1 MVENPIEPI
10 ELPDPIEL
18 PEQPKRARASQD
30 QRLANR
36 ISQYRTALTLAL
48 GSPELIG
55 RLRER
60 SYDEVEFNAGLARCD
75 NAQATFTARQNALA
89 AMKACSISEQAARK
103 AAREGFM
110 DFRKTVRAVFKDE
123 AALTAL
129 GPKDKVPYDQ
139 EKFITFAKAV
149 YAAALGNSAYL
160 TALEGYGYN
169 QIAIEAEQAKLAA
182 LVQASAAHEEARGA
196 AVRATAERNAAAREM
211 DDWWRRFR
219 AIAGVALKDRPDLR
233 LELGL

>member
-18 PEQPKRARASQD
+18 IEPKRPRASQD

-36 ISQYRTALTLAL
+36 INQYRTALTSALAN
-48 GSPELIG
+48 PELLG

-60 SYDEVEFNAGLARCD
+60 SYDEVELNVGLTLCDAAQVTFN
-75 NAQATFTARQNALA
+75 ARQNALA
-89 AMKACSISEQAARK
+89 AVRAFSVSEQAARK

-110 DFRKTVRAVFKDE
+110 DFRKTVRAVFVDE

-129 GPKDKVPYDQ
+129 GAKERVPGDQ
-139 EKFITFAKAV
+139 EKFITWATAA
-149 YAAALGNSAYL
+149 YAAVLGNSAYL
-160 TALEGYGYN
+160 TTLTNYGFD
-169 QIAIEAEQAKLAA
+169 QSATEAEQAKLAV
-182 LVQASAAHEEARGA
+182 LVQASAAHETAK
-196 AVRATAERNAAAREM
+196 AVAVHATAERNAAARAM
-211 DDWWRRFR
+211 DSWWKQFR
-219 AIAGVALKDRPDLR
+219 AIASVTLKDRPDLK